1 MIRSSTQLKD
11 LVRNKSKGD
20 SNKAQIIIR
29 SYIMERFLE
38 RVSFSEYKN
47 NFVLKGGLL
56 ISSMV
61 GIDHR
66 STMDIDGAIQ
76 NMPLT
81 IESARNMLE
90 KIIAIP
96 LEDNTFFSIK
106 SMNEIMDEAEYD
118 GIRISLEAQIDKM
131 KTSLKIDIST
141 GDVITPRKI
150 SYQYKLIFE
159 ERIISVWAYNLE
171 TMLAEKLETV
181 IRRGTTN
188 TRLRDFYDLHI
199 LQNVAVH
206 PMDEDKFKQAFY
218 ATVKK
223 RNSFPFLESHNLILQ
238 EVRDSDVMQGLWQNY
253 QKKFDYSQD
262 ISWNAVMRSI
272 FSLFSIISE

>member
-1 MIRSSTQLKD
+1 MIRSSTQLKA

-66 STMDIDGAIQ
+66 STMDIDGTIQ
-76 NMPLT
+76 NMSLT
-81 IESARNMLE
+81 IESARCMVE

-96 LEDNTFFSIK
+96 LDDNTVFSIK
-106 SMNEIMDEAEYD
+106 NMNEIMDEAEYG

-159 ERIISVWAYNLE
+159 DRIISVWAYNLE

-199 LQNVAVH
+199 LQNDAAH
-206 PMDEDKFKQAFY
+206 PVDENKFKQAFY

-223 RNSFPFLESHNLILQ
+223 RDSFPFLEKRNLILQ
-238 EVRDSDVMQGLWQNY
+238 EVCDSDVMQGLWQDY
-253 QKKFDYSQD
+253 QKKFDYSQN
-262 ISWNAVMRSI
+262 ISWDAVMRSI
-272 FSLFSIISE
+272 FSLFSMVV